1 MEKADQT
8 IGIRIPKSIGQ
19 RLDTL
24 AKRTGRTKTFY
35 IREAILEHLD
45 DLEDIYFAEKVLQ
58 RVRSG
63 EEPISSLDEVEHRL
77 GLED

>member
-1 MEKADQT
+1 M

-19 RLDTL
+19 RLDSL

-45 DLEDIYFAEKVLQ
+45 DLEDIYSAEKVLEM
-58 RVRSG
+58 VRSG